1 MVGRLKFASAGA
13 AGSKSSAGLR
23 RTKKSANMSRKQVF
37 EAQRTIW
44 KQKERA
50 MKEEEK
56 AAKREKMVQIQKLK
70 NKKVHR
76 VFDRN
81 TLHAVQDGLTSAI
94 EVLGQT
100 VNPLAMF
107 MSAFT
112 ALSKSPDQRHVPY
125 MLSIMAACVPRLTQG
140 MLLHQLPTCFSLC
153 DQLMAEYGSS
163 NTLVVAKA
171 LKLAVALL
179 LAVKA
184 PTTQQL
190 RLLEKLEPNKLQTEA
205 MKLYLSSFRKVL
217 EASAL
222 CADGD
227 VTAAAPSKDAVSALY
242 PLNTRQRF
250 FCAGLPIFVRVCVR
264 NLAEAP
270 AAVVSAVMT
279 EMTLLFDRSL
289 SPYIVESL
297 EGQRCLNS
305 LLSDELLSLLKP
317 VHQQCWGLAMELLA
331 TVFKRM
337 SYLKRVQPPPQEVA
351 KAQAEYN
358 EAQSSGRDGAAAKME
373 RTRLYTSF
381 TDRFPAVGF
390 LIKVLNK
397 LRVMDDSSLNAKVER
412 ALVAAGNCM
421 YMREFTALLDFDPRA
436 AYEAEMATGEDAA
449 EQAELLWSTSYLLN
463 VWRRTASHD
472 SLPYFIQKFYPA
484 IQFCSKMAVEAEK
497 DQRTEE
503 FTRWSALLVQYWRVA
518 VGFCYYPVEVTLESF
533 RDLAKQLVGLLASP
547 SFVNTSASAIHV
559 LCDGYYALK
568 EAEQDDDDDDELGE
582 DEALPDDLRHEDD
595 DSSRGARAS
604 QQTPQRHLRKD
615 ALDDDLY
622 FLSLNDPGWN
632 PHRFHNIT
640 QAYAQHVCDA
650 IFAKFS
656 ANIMP
661 KLCNS
666 FETHDSTA
674 VLLAI
679 QSFSKVCNTEV
690 MATILKGILNVS
702 SNIAAQQQQAAA
714 AAGGSKKNGAPLTS
728 KRRVILDIACA
739 VVPQLSTEHVRTLY
753 EDIIEPVLMDPA
765 PESRLL
771 QKKAY
776 KLLFAM
782 FENRVKD
789 IFPLMQRILG
799 LLSVGRQ
806 HVTISGLKMRIRCLS
821 WALDACKMYF
831 PDELLPTIRAL
842 VGEVVL
848 FSRER
853 SSETRAMT
861 MEVLEKMQRYM
872 VGAGAPVN
880 ALLRVVIA
888 GLSGKTPMMVSS
900 TVVCMAKLVYLT
912 HSELPEADLQG
923 AVAVGFQLMESLEV
937 EVRNAAAIFARMALK
952 LGKRSPPVKA
962 AVAKA
967 LPKLLYAI
975 ALVTSQPHVSS
986 GTRMQMRV
994 LLEKC
999 LKRFPIEQIDPVF
1012 PLGSKNFLR
1021 YTQKMMKR
1029 KEKKADKELKQRK
1042 EQQQSEFDKLFLGAA
1057 MNAGREEAAAEDL
1070 LEAGALSSFVAKHAA
1085 PVFQG
1090 FGGGGLGGANDNT
1103 DEEDEYDNMVLDF
1116 QADGKLRIV
1125 SKEQKRLEE
1134 AQSARQAMADRLL
1147 RRGNGLV
1154 TPSAL
1159 NDEAQARPGKR
1170 SRAEDEDFENEELAL
1185 RYGSR
1190 VTEDAAKK
1198 ATEAYTKSGRGVVGP
1213 SALQVSRLRDQKAA
1227 NRELKRL
1234 RVEED
1239 IRKGD
1244 EFRGTGD
1251 GDVKR
1256 GNLEPFAYVPLNRRY
1271 MNRRNARHAVHRF
1284 EVVANKHLKGNKAK
1298 LAKEAK
1304 GK

>member
-1 MVGRLKFASAGA
+1 MVGKLKFASSAAGA
-13 AGSKSSAGLR
+13 KSGAGLR
-23 RTKKSANMSRKQVF
+23 RAKKGANMSRKQVF
-37 EAQRTIW
+37 EAQRTVW
-44 KQKERA
+44 KQKERIT
-50 MKEEEK
+50 KEVER
-56 AAKREKMVQIQKLK
+56 AAKRVKMAQIQKLK

-76 VFDRN
+76 VFDRS
-81 TLHAVQDGLTSAI
+81 TLHAVQEGLTSAI
-94 EVLGQT
+94 ETLGQT
-100 VNPLAMF
+100 VSPLAMF

-140 MLLHQLPTCFSLC
+140 ILLHQLGVCFSLC

-163 NTLVVAKA
+163 NTLVVAKV

-179 LAVKA
+179 LSIEA
-184 PTTQQL
+184 PTMEQL

-205 MKLYLSSFRKVL
+205 MKLYLASFRKVL
-217 EASAL
+217 EVSAL
-222 CADGD
+222 CSNDVAAATPFKDP
-227 VTAAAPSKDAVSALY
+227 VTALY
-242 PLNTRQRF
+242 TLNTRQRF
-250 FCAGLPIFVRVCVR
+250 FCAGLLVFIRACMR

-270 AAVVSAVMT
+270 VAVVSAVMA
-279 EMTLLFDRSL
+279 EMTLLFDRAL

-297 EGQRCLNS
+297 EGQRCLNG
-305 LLSDELLSLLKP
+305 LLAEELLALLKP
-317 VHQQCWGLAMELLA
+317 VHQHCWGMAMEVLS

-337 SYLKRVQPPPQEVA
+337 NYLKRVQPPPQDVA
-351 KAQAEYN
+351 KAESEYTTSH
-358 EAQSSGRDGAAAKME
+358 SSGAPNTTE
-373 RTRLYTSF
+373 RIRLYTKF

-397 LRVMDDSSLNAKVER
+397 LRVMDDSALNAKVER
-412 ALVAAGNCM
+412 TLVAAGCCM
-421 YMREFTALLDFDPRA
+421 YMWEFTSLLDFDPRA
-436 AYEAEMATGEDAA
+436 AYEAEMATEEGAA
-449 EQAELLWSTSYLLN
+449 EQGEVLWSTSYLLN

-472 SLPYFIQKFYPA
+472 SLPFFIQKFFPA
-484 IQFCSKMAVEAEK
+484 IQFCSKLAAEAEK
-497 DQRTEE
+497 DHRTEE

-518 VGFCYYPVEVTLESF
+518 VGFCYYPAEVTAESF
-533 RDLAKQLVGLLASP
+533 RDLARQLVGLLSNP

-568 EAEQDDDDDDELGE
+568 ATEQDDDDDADSV
-582 DEALPDDLRHEDD
+582 EAENLPDDLRHSGHDD
-595 DSSRGARAS
+595 ALANP
-604 QQTPQRHLRKD
+604 PQRRLRKD
-615 ALDDDLY
+615 ALEDDVY
-622 FLSLNDPGWN
+622 VLSLTDPGWN

-640 QAYAQHVCDA
+640 QAYAQLVCDT

-661 KLCNS
+661 KLCNT

-679 QSFSKVCNTEV
+679 QSFSKVCNKEV
-690 MATILKGILNVS
+690 MASILKGILSVS
-702 SNIAAQQQQAAA
+702 SNIAAQRAAA
-714 AAGGSKKNGAPLTS
+714 ANDGAAPSGSKKNNAPLTS

-739 VVPQLSTEHVRTLY
+739 VVPQLSPEHVTTLY
-753 EDIIEPVLMDPA
+753 ADIIEPVLMDPA

-782 FENRVKD
+782 FEHRIRD
-789 IFPLMQRILG
+789 IFPLMHRILG

-831 PDELLPTIRAL
+831 PDELLPTIRTL
-842 VGEVVL
+842 IGEVVL

-861 MEVLEKMQRYM
+861 MAVLEKMQRYT
-872 VGAGAPVN
+872 VSAGAPVN
-880 ALLRVVIA
+880 ALLRMVIA

-900 TVVCMAKLVYLT
+900 TVVCMAKLIYLT
-912 HSELPEADLQG
+912 HSELPESDLQA
-923 AVAVGFQLMESLEV
+923 AVAVGFQLMESAEV
-937 EVRNAAAIFARMALK
+937 EVRSAAAIFARMALK

-967 LPKLLYAI
+967 LPKLLYSI

-986 GTRMQMRV
+986 NTRMQMRV

-1029 KEKKADKELKQRK
+1029 EEKKADKEMKKRNEKQHN
-1042 EQQQSEFDKLFLGAA
+1042 EFDKLFLGAA
-1057 MNAGREEAAAEDL
+1057 MNAGREEAAEEDL

-1090 FGGGGLGGANDNT
+1090 FSGGGLGGEKDNA
-1103 DEEDEYDNMVLDF
+1103 DDDEDEYDNMVLDF
-1116 QADGKLRIV
+1116 QADGKLRIL
-1125 SKEQKRLEE
+1125 SKEQKRLED
-1134 AQSARQAMADRLL
+1134 AHKARQAMADRLL
-1147 RRGNGLV
+1147 RRSNGLV
-1154 TPSAL
+1154 VASAL
-1159 NDEAQARPGKR
+1159 NDEASARPGKR
-1170 SRAEDEDFENEELAL
+1170 SRADDEDFENEELAL

-1190 VTEDAAKK
+1190 ATEDAAKK
-1198 ATEAYTKSGRGVVGP
+1198 ATETYKAGRGAVGP

-1227 NRELKRL
+1227 NRELKRQ

-1256 GNLEPFAYVPLNRRY
+1256 GNVEPFAYVPLNRRY
-1271 MNRRNARHAVHRF
+1271 MNRRNTRHAVHRF
-1284 EVVANKHLKGNKAK
+1284 EAVANKHLKGNKAK

>member
-1 MVGRLKFASAGA
+1 MVGRLKFASGA
-13 AGSKSSAGLR
+13 AGAKLGAGLR
-23 RTKKSANMSRKQVF
+23 RAKKGANMSRKQVF

-44 KQKERA
+44 KQKERVQ
-50 MKEEEK
+50 KEEERV
-56 AAKREKMVQIQKLK
+56 AKREKVAQMQKLK

-81 TLHAVQDGLTSAI
+81 TLHAVQEGLTSAV
-94 EVLGQT
+94 EMLGQT
-100 VNPLAMF
+100 VSPLAMF

-112 ALSKSPDQRHVPY
+112 ALSKTPDQRHVPY

-140 MLLHQLPTCFSLC
+140 VLLHQLSACFGLC
-153 DQLMAEYGSS
+153 DQLMAEYG
-163 NTLVVAKA
+163 NNNLLVVAKV

-179 LAVKA
+179 LSIES
-184 PTTQQL
+184 PTTEQL

-217 EASAL
+217 EVSAL
-222 CADGD
+222 CAND
-227 VTAAAPSKDAVSALY
+227 VLAAAPAKDSVSALY
-242 PLNTRQRF
+242 TLNTRQRF
-250 FCAGLPIFVRVCVR
+250 FCGGLGVFVRVCMR
-264 NLAEAP
+264 NLTETP
-270 AAVVSAVMT
+270 AAVVGAVMA
-279 EMTLLFDRSL
+279 EMTLLFDRAL

-297 EGQRCLNS
+297 EGQRCLNG

-317 VHQQCWGLAMELLA
+317 VHQHCWSMAMELLA

-337 SYLKRVQPPPQEVA
+337 SYLKRVQPPPQDVA
-351 KAQAEYN
+351 AAQAEYAAA
-358 EAQSSGRDGAAAKME
+358 AQGMGGAAVRME
-373 RTRLYTSF
+373 RTRLYTPF

-412 ALVAAGNCM
+412 TLVAAGSCM
-421 YMREFTALLDFDPRA
+421 YVREFTALLDFDPRA
-436 AYEAEMATGEDAA
+436 AYEAEMATDEDSA

-463 VWRRTASHD
+463 VWRRMASHD
-472 SLPYFIQKFYPA
+472 SLVFFVQRFFPA

-497 DQRTEE
+497 GNRVEE
-503 FTRWSALLVQYWRVA
+503 YTRWSALQVQYWRVA
-518 VGFCYYPVEVTLESF
+518 VGFCHYPVEVTPESF
-533 RDLAKQLVGLLASP
+533 RDLAKQLVGLLSSP
-547 SFVNTSASAIHV
+547 AFVNTGASAIHV

-568 EAEQDDDDDDELGE
+568 TAEQDDDEE
-582 DEALPDDLRHEDD
+582 EDD
-595 DSSRGARAS
+595 GYFEDAPEDNDNGAHAS
-604 QQTPQRHLRKD
+604 PLQQQQQRRLRKD
-615 ALDDDLY
+615 ALDDDMY

-640 QAYAQHVCDA
+640 QAYAQVVCDT

-661 KLCNS
+661 KLCNT
-666 FETHDSTA
+666 FETNDSTA
-674 VLLAI
+674 VLMAI
-679 QSFSKVCNTEV
+679 QSFSKVCSKEV

-702 SNIAAQQQQAAA
+702 SNIAAQTASAQDSFS
-714 AAGGSKKNGAPLTS
+714 GVVSKKNNAPLTS

-739 VVPQLSTEHVRTLY
+739 VVPQLSAEHVSTLY

-782 FENRVKD
+782 FEHRIKD

-799 LLSVGRQ
+799 LLSLGRQ

-821 WALDACKMYF
+821 WALDACKMYY
-831 PDELLPTIRAL
+831 PNELLTTIRAL

-872 VGAGAPVN
+872 VSAGAPVN
-880 ALLRVVIA
+880 ALLHMVIA

-900 TVVCMAKLVYLT
+900 TVVCMAKMVYLT
-912 HSELPEADLQG
+912 QGELPEADLQA
-923 AVAVGFQLMESLEV
+923 AVAVGFQLMESSQV
-937 EVRNAAAIFARMALK
+937 EVRSAAAIFARMALK
-952 LGKRSPPVKA
+952 LGKRSPPMKA

-975 ALVTSQPHVSS
+975 ALVTSQPHVAST
-986 GTRMQMRV
+986 TRMQMRV

-999 LKRFPIEQIDPVF
+999 LKRFPIEQIDPIF

-1029 KEKKADKELKQRK
+1029 EEKKADRELKKRNEK
-1042 EQQQSEFDKLFLGAA
+1042 QQSEFDKLFLGAS
-1057 MNAGREEAAAEDL
+1057 MNAGRDEATTEDL
-1070 LEAGALSSFVAKHAA
+1070 LETGALSSFVARHAA

-1090 FGGGGLGGANDNT
+1090 FGGGGLGGEKDNA

-1116 QADGKLRIV
+1116 QADGKLRIL
-1125 SKEQKRLEE
+1125 SKEQKKLEE
-1134 AQSARQAMADRLL
+1134 AQQARQAMADRLL
-1147 RRGNGLV
+1147 RRSNGLV

-1159 NDEAQARPGKR
+1159 NDEANARPGKR
-1170 SRAEDEDFENEELAL
+1170 SRAEDEDFENSELVL

-1190 VTEDAAKK
+1190 VTDDAAKK
-1198 ATEAYTKSGRGVVGP
+1198 AAEAYKAGRGVVGP

-1227 NRELKRL
+1227 NRELKRQ

-1244 EFRGTGD
+1244 EFRGSGV

-1256 GNLEPFAYVPLNRRY
+1256 GNVEPFAYVPLNRRY

-1284 EVVANKHLKGNKAK
+1284 EAVANRHLKGNKAK
-1298 LAKEAK
+1298 VANEAK

>member
-1 MVGRLKFASAGA
+1 MVGRLKFASGA
-13 AGSKSSAGLR
+13 AGSKSGAGVR
-23 RTKKSANMSRKQVF
+23 RARKGANMSRKQVF
-37 EAQRTIW
+37 EAQRSIW
-44 KQKERA
+44 NQRERA
-50 MKEEEK
+50 AKEEEK
-56 AAKREKMVQIQKLK
+56 AAKREKMAQIQKVK

-76 VFDRN
+76 IFDRS
-81 TLHAVQDGLTSAI
+81 TLHAVQEGLTSAI

-100 VNPLAMF
+100 VSPLAMF
-107 MSAFT
+107 MSAYT
-112 ALSKSPDQRHVPY
+112 ALSKAPDQRHVPY

-140 MLLHQLPTCFSLC
+140 VLLHQLNACFSLC
-153 DQLMAEYGSS
+153 DHLMAEYGNN
-163 NTLVVAKA
+163 NTLVVAKV

-179 LAVKA
+179 LAIET
-184 PTTQQL
+184 PTTEQL
-190 RLLEKLEPNKLQTEA
+190 HLLEKLEPNKLQTEA

-217 EASAL
+217 EVSAL
-222 CADGD
+222 CAND
-227 VTAAAPSKDAVSALY
+227 AANAAPSKDPVSALY
-242 PLNTRQRF
+242 TLNKRQRF
-250 FCAGLPIFVRVCVR
+250 FCAGMSVFIRVCMR
-264 NLAEAP
+264 NLGETP

-297 EGQRCLNS
+297 EGQRCLNG

-317 VHQQCWGLAMELLA
+317 VHQQCWGMAMELLS

-337 SYLKRVQPPPQEVA
+337 SYLKRVQPPPQDVA
-351 KAQAEYN
+351 KAQSEYT
-358 EAQSSGRDGAAAKME
+358 AAHSSGAPVTIE
-373 RTRLYTSF
+373 RARLYTNF

-412 ALVAAGNCM
+412 TLVAAGSCM
-421 YMREFTALLDFDPRA
+421 YMQEFTAILDFDPRA
-436 AYEAEMATGEDAA
+436 AYEAEQLTTEDAA
-449 EQAELLWSTSYLLN
+449 EQAEVLWSTSYLLS
-463 VWRRTASHD
+463 VWRRMASHD
-472 SLPYFIQKFYPA
+472 SLPFFIQKFFPP

-497 DQRTEE
+497 DHRTEE
-503 FTRWSALLVQYWRVA
+503 FTRWSALQVQYWRVA
-518 VGFCYYPVEVTLESF
+518 VGFCHYPVEVTMDSF
-533 RDLAKQLVGLLASP
+533 RDLAKQLVGLLSSP

-568 EAEQDDDDDDELGE
+568 EAEPEDEEDDEDFGDE
-582 DEALPDDLRHEDD
+582 DLPDGVRNPSHSDHDRLNTNP
-595 DSSRGARAS
+595 
-604 QQTPQRHLRKD
+604 QQRRLRKD
-615 ALDDDLY
+615 ALDDDMY

-640 QAYAQHVCDA
+640 QAYAQLVCDV

-661 KLCNS
+661 KLCNT

-679 QSFSKVCNTEV
+679 QSFSKVCNKEV
-690 MATILKGILNVS
+690 MSTILKGILNVS
-702 SNIAAQQQQAAA
+702 SNIAAQRAAVTSSGTA
-714 AAGGSKKNGAPLTS
+714 PSGSKKNNAPLTS

-739 VVPQLSTEHVRTLY
+739 VVPQLSTEHVVTLY

-776 KLLFAM
+776 KLLFAI

-789 IFPLMQRILG
+789 IFPLMERILG

-831 PDELLPTIRAL
+831 PNELLTTIRTL

-872 VGAGAPVN
+872 VSAGAPVN
-880 ALLRVVIA
+880 ALLHMVIA
-888 GLSGKTPMMVSS
+888 GLSGKTPTMVSS
-900 TVVCMAKLVYLT
+900 AVVCMAKLIYLT
-912 HSELPEADLQG
+912 HNELPESDLQA
-923 AVAVGFQLMESLEV
+923 AVAVGFQLMESSEV

-967 LPKLLYAI
+967 LPKLLYSI

-986 GTRMQMRV
+986 NARMQMRV

-999 LKRFPIEQIDPVF
+999 LKRFPVEQIDPVF

-1029 KEKKADKELKQRK
+1029 EEKKADRELKKRNEK
-1042 EQQQSEFDKLFLGAA
+1042 QQNEFDKLFLGAA
-1057 MNAGREEAAAEDL
+1057 MNAGREEAAEEDL
-1070 LEAGALSSFVAKHAA
+1070 LETGALSSFVAKHAA

-1090 FGGGGLGGANDNT
+1090 FGGGGLGGAKD
-1103 DEEDEYDNMVLDF
+1103 DADDEDEYDNMVLDF
-1116 QADGKLRIV
+1116 QEDGKLRII
-1125 SKEQKRLEE
+1125 SKDQKKLED
-1134 AQSARQAMADRLL
+1134 AQKARQAMADRLL
-1147 RRGNGLV
+1147 RRSNGLV
-1154 TPSAL
+1154 TASAL
-1159 NDEAQARPGKR
+1159 NDEANARPGKR
-1170 SRAEDEDFENEELAL
+1170 SRAEDEDFENEELVL

-1190 VTEDAAKK
+1190 VSEDAAKK
-1198 ATEAYTKSGRGVVGP
+1198 ATEAYKAGRGAVGP

-1227 NRELKRL
+1227 NRELKRQ

-1244 EFRGTGD
+1244 EFRGAGE

-1304 GK
+1304 GM